1 MFFEGTILALDRSHL
16 IGAKH
21 FGGGGSICSTGFFSV
36 NFPRSIYLLY
46 SVCVV
51 SLESLS
57 GVEYRIKNILFNFP
71 FLRGLKRRF
80 KIATQV

>member
-1 MFFEGTILALDRSHL
+1 MFFEGTILALDRSPL

-21 FGGGGSICSTGFFSV
+21 FGGGGSICSTGFFFSQFSPIDIFIV
-36 NFPRSIYLLY
+36 Q

-57 GVEYRIKNILFNFP
+57 GVEYWIKNILFNFP
-71 FLRGLKRRF
+71 FFTRF
-80 KIATQV
+80 KTEV